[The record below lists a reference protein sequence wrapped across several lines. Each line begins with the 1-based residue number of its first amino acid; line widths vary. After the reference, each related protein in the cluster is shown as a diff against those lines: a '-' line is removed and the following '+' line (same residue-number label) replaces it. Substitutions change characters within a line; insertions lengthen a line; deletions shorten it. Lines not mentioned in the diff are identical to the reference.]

1 NAVSCFISGI
11 ARLPARAALCERAA
25 WSKSSALQFAPIADA
40 EAGEKTPTCDSASA
54 SAASKSSI
62 PCKVAESE
70 NTVSTAGHRN
80 RESSRFMR
88 RVYALLQSN
97 KRIHDITYRFEEKRV
112 AKTGLTVQMRSSKR
126 IEAGPWALFVASMNP
141 PG

>member
-1 NAVSCFISGI
+1 
-11 ARLPARAALCERAA
+11 
-25 WSKSSALQFAPIADA
+25 
-40 EAGEKTPTCDSASA
+40 AGEKTPTRDSASA

-70 NTVSTAGHRN
+70 NTASITGDRN

-112 AKTGLTVQMRSSKR
+112 AKTGLTVQIWSARRNRSK
-126 IEAGPWALFVASMNP
+126 PWGFVLCFDRHTRLSLRLAKVLRSQLRVCP
-141 PG
+141 SSVPG